1 MRTEFHHEIRIPLA
15 IGEAFPLFTPKG
27 EELWVPGWKPDY
39 ISPASGETCEEMIF
53 QTDHGNESTLWTC
66 LQWQP
71 DQHHVRYLRVTPRS
85 RAAFVDVRCASDGLV
100 RTLVRISYAYV
111 ALSESGHAVIE
122 SMSRGSFS
130 AMIDEWATLI
140 DEYQR
145 GQREA
150 AAGDR
155 RTSRH

>member
-53 QTDHGNESTLWTC
+53 ATDHGNESTLWTC
-66 LQWQP
+66 LQWRP
-71 DQHHVRYLRVTPRS
+71 DQHHVRYLRTTPGS
-85 RAAFVDVRCASDGLV
+85 RAAFVDVRCLPDGPV
-100 RTLVRISYAYV
+100 RTLVRVSYTYV
-111 ALSESGHAVIE
+111 ALSESGRAAIA

-140 DEYQR
+140 DGYRR
-145 GQREA
+145 GQGEA
-150 AAGDR
+150 MAADH
-155 RTSRH
+155 RTRHH